1 MKVVWTNRA
10 KLRLRELRDYIAQ
23 EAPLVAPQIVKRLIL
38 RSRQLQAAPWSGRR
52 VPEYDRDDVRELMD
66 RPYRII
72 YLVLPD
78 RVDVLT
84 VRHYRQLMP
93 SELADL

>member
-1 MKVVWTNRA
+1 MRVFWTDRA
-10 KLRLRELRDYIAQ
+10 KQRLRELHDYVAL
-23 EAPLVAPQIVKRLIL
+23 EAPLVAPQIVRRLVR
-38 RSRQLQAAPWSGRR
+38 RSRQLQVAPWSGRR
-52 VPEYDRDDVRELMD
+52 VPEYDRDDIRELMD

-72 YLVLPD
+72 YLVQSD

>member
-1 MKVVWTNRA
+1 MRVVWTDRA
-10 KLRLRELRDYIAQ
+10 KLRLRELHDYVAR
-23 EAPLVAPQIVKRLIL
+23 ESPLVAPQIVRRLV
-38 RSRQLQAAPWSGRR
+38 RPSRQLQVAPWSGRR
-52 VPEYDRDDVRELMD
+52 VLEYDRDDIRELMV

-72 YLVLPD
+72 YLVLAK

-93 SELADL
+93 SELRDL